1 MSKSLYG
8 MWVFETC
15 LENINIYYRCFF
27 FVYFPYGLYH
37 VIISFD
43 CLQYAWKCSI
53 FGTSDAVC
61 SKQNWNEYLES
72 IKKHDDCDSNRICSF
87 CSNTWNSAHMCKLKH
102 KYHNSKG
109 EKKMN
114 CPTFLIKKKKS
125 VSKSNKKNI
134 YSLWSIKVHLVTLHH
149 LIQQKRLHLK
159 TKQSLESPVLLHY
172 RGKHNHG
179 NTTLK

>member
-1 MSKSLYG
+1 
-8 MWVFETC
+8 
-15 LENINIYYRCFF
+15 
-27 FVYFPYGLYH
+27 
-37 VIISFD
+37 
-43 CLQYAWKCSI
+43 
-53 FGTSDAVC
+53 
-61 SKQNWNEYLES
+61 
-72 IKKHDDCDSNRICSF
+72 
-87 CSNTWNSAHMCKLKH
+87 MCKLKH

-109 EKKMN
+109 EKN
-114 CPTFLIKKKKS
+114 ELSNIFNKKKS